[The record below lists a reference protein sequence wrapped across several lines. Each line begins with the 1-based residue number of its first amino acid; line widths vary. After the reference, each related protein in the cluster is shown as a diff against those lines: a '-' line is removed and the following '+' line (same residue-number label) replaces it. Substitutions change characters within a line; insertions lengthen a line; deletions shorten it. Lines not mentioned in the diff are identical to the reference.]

1 MAVGVAVA
9 VGDVIAVGVEVAVTL
24 TVGVGVGLV
33 IAVGVAV
40 AVAVADEVAVAV
52 GVAVAV
58 AVTVGVAVA
67 VTVGVAVA
75 VADVLVGATVAGV
88 VTCPGFAP
96 MVWGVQAV
104 TPMPTAASRPASD
117 AVANGRASRPRLDRP
132 AVFVSCRMI
141 VPSLPE

>member
-1 MAVGVAVA
+1 VAVGVAVA

-33 IAVGVAV
+33 IAVAV
-40 AVAVADEVAVAV
+40 AVEVAVAV